1 MRDQV
6 EPLQD
11 IHVNV
16 IQVTPYVIN
25 IADME
30 SKKFKQAKK
39 RVLINSV
46 SLDLILKVQQ
56 AQVLSK
62 QVVDAA
68 KFRQKT
74 QTVGNLSAI
83 QAQVSL
89 DDLYVVQQLANKV
102 TEDFVEIGK
111 MWADYAEKHTET
123 KQEKEIKI

>member
-25 IADME
+25 ITDLE

-46 SLDLILKVQQ
+46 SLDLTLKVQQ
-56 AQVLSK
+56 VRVLSK

-68 KFRQKT
+68 KFKQK
-74 QTVGNLSAI
+74 
-83 QAQVSL
+83 
-89 DDLYVVQQLANKV
+89 
-102 TEDFVEIGK
+102 
-111 MWADYAEKHTET
+111 
-123 KQEKEIKI
+123 